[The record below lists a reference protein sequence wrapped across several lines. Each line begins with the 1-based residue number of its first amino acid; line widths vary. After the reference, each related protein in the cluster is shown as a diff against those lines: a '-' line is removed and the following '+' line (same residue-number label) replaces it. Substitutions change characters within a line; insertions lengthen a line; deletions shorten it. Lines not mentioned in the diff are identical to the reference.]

1 MRNTWDV
8 AADTNAEH
16 IARWVRQVALGTPLC
31 RLATVVFSCHGSP
44 GDVGIG
50 RRVGVN
56 DISRFEVWKDA
67 GRPLVS
73 KVWCRCCKV
82 ALIEAAGASNDGNV
96 SCSRF
101 AQTTGA
107 YVTALSEL
115 HWSRSR
121 TLPFGTID
129 QWEGLVLSCAPSG
142 GVDSSTRFTSGWVD
156 ASGAGQYESPD

>member
-1 MRNTWDV
+1 MS
-8 AADTNAEH
+8 
-16 IARWVRQVALGTPLC
+16 RQTPTPNISRDGSGKWRLAPLC
-31 RLATVVFSCHGSP
+31 AGWRLWCSRATARHETSVSDAGF
-44 GDVGIG
+44 
-50 RRVGVN
+50 GVN